1 MLNSLPDLTLA
12 NWEKQGKKIRRREAQ
27 SGFHFLYSCHL
38 ALNSAG
44 ELQLE
49 SFYCFTQHPSACA
62 HRNVLVVLEKK
73 FRVSLSNHRTV
84 IIIPAA
90 GSKPD
95 FRCALKTGVGY
106 STDDTE

>member
-1 MLNSLPDLTLA
+1 MLNSLPDF
-12 NWEKQGKKIRRREAQ
+12 GKLGEVRRENLKKKRSSVWFSFSLQ
-27 SGFHFLYSCHL
+27 LSSGFEFCWRATAGVILLLYP
-38 ALNSAG
+38 A
-44 ELQLE
+44 
-49 SFYCFTQHPSACA
+49 SFCLRAQKCFSS
-62 HRNVLVVLEKK
+62 LGKK

-106 STDDTE
+106 FTDDTE